1 LLYKKSKSFKGE
13 KMKIRILKNEA
24 EYEAA
29 LAEIEKLMEGSKPDA
44 DRLELLG
51 LLVSD
56 YEDKRYQIDMPDP
69 VEAITFR
76 MEQMGLT
83 RKDLERYIGSR
94 SKVSEVLNGKR
105 RLSLSMIRA
114 LHEGL
119 GIPAEVLLGRPDKPE
134 LGNAA

>member
-1 LLYKKSKSFKGE
+1 
-13 KMKIRILKNEA
+13 MKIRILKNEA
-24 EYEAA
+24 DYEAA
-29 LAEIEKLMEGSKPDA
+29 LAEIEKIMVNPKPDA
-44 DRLELLG
+44 DRLELLA

-56 YEDKRYQIDMPDP
+56 YEDKHYPIDMPDP

-94 SKVSEVLNGKR
+94 SKVSEVLSGKR
-105 RLSLSMIRA
+105 RLSLTMIRA

-119 GIPAEVLLGRPDKPE
+119 GITAEVLLGRAGRNSKMRHRLFSVE
-134 LGNAA
+134 

>member
-1 LLYKKSKSFKGE
+1 VKN
-13 KMKIRILKNEA
+13 MKIRILKNEA

-29 LAEIEKLMEGSKPDA
+29 LAEIERLMESPKPDV

-56 YEDKRYQIDMPDP
+56 YEDKHYQIDMPDP

-94 SKVSEVLNGKR
+94 SKVSEVLSGKR

-119 GIPAEVLLGRPDKPE
+119 GIPAEVLLGRPDRPE
-134 LGNAA
+134 LENAA

>member
-1 LLYKKSKSFKGE
+1 MRKLWKG
-13 KMKIRILKNEA
+13 
-24 EYEAA
+24 
-29 LAEIEKLMEGSKPDA
+29 IEPDA
-44 DRLELLG
+44 DRLELLA
-51 LLVSD
+51 LLVRD
-56 YEDKRYQIDMPDP
+56 YEDKHYPIDMPDP

-94 SKVSEVLNGKR
+94 SKVSEVLSGKR

-119 GIPAEVLLGRPDKPE
+119 GIPAEVLLGRPDRPE
-134 LGNAA
+134 LENAA

>member
-1 LLYKKSKSFKGE
+1 
-13 KMKIRILKNEA
+13 MKIRILKNEA
-24 EYEAA
+24 DYEAA
-29 LAEIEKLMEGSKPDA
+29 LAEIEKIMVSPRPDA
-44 DRLELLG
+44 DRLELLA

-56 YEDKRYQIDMPDP
+56 YEDKNYPIYMPDP

-94 SKVSEVLNGKR
+94 SKVSEVMSGKR

-119 GIPAEVLLGRPDKPE
+119 GIPAEVLLGRLYRPE
-134 LGNAA
+134 LENAA

>member
-1 LLYKKSKSFKGE
+1 
-13 KMKIRILKNEA
+13 MRIRILKNEA
-24 EYEAA
+24 DYEAA
-29 LAEIEKLMEGSKPDA
+29 LAEIEKIMVNPRPDA
-44 DRLELLG
+44 DRLELLA

-56 YEDKRYQIDMPDP
+56 YEDKYYPIDMPDP

-94 SKVSEVLNGKR
+94 SKVSEVLSGKR
-105 RLSLSMIRA
+105 RLSLTMIRA

-119 GIPAEVLLGRPDKPE
+119 GIPAEVLLGRTDRPE
-134 LGNAA
+134 LENAA

>member
-1 LLYKKSKSFKGE
+1 L
-13 KMKIRILKNEA
+13 KIRILKNEA
-24 EYEAA
+24 DYEAA
-29 LAEIEKLMEGSKPDA
+29 LAEIEKIMVSPRPDA
-44 DRLELLG
+44 DRLELLA

-56 YEDKRYQIDMPDP
+56 YENKHYPIDMPEP

-83 RKDLERYIGSR
+83 RKDLERYIGSK

-119 GIPAEVLLGRPDKPE
+119 GIPAEVLLGRSDRTE
-134 LGNAA
+134 LENAA

>member
-1 LLYKKSKSFKGE
+1 
-13 KMKIRILKNEA
+13 MRIRILKNEA
-24 EYEAA
+24 DYEAA
-29 LAEIEKLMEGSKPDA
+29 LAEIEKIMVNPRPDA
-44 DRLELLG
+44 DRLELLA

-56 YEDKRYQIDMPDP
+56 YEDKYYPIDMPDP

-94 SKVSEVLNGKR
+94 SKVSEVLSGNR

-119 GIPAEVLLGRPDKPE
+119 GIPAEVLLGRPDRPE
-134 LGNAA
+134 LENAA

>member
-1 LLYKKSKSFKGE
+1 
-13 KMKIRILKNEA
+13 MKIRILKSEA
-24 EYEAA
+24 DYEAA
-29 LAEIEKLMEGSKPDA
+29 LVEIEKLMESPRPDV
-44 DRLELLG
+44 DRLELLA

-56 YEDKRYQIDMPDP
+56 YEDKHYPIDMPDP

-94 SKVSEVLNGKR
+94 SEVSEVLSGKR

-114 LHEGL
+114 LHKGL
-119 GIPAEVLLGRPDKPE
+119 GIPAEVLLGRQGRPE
-134 LGNAA
+134 LENAAEVAFGLG

>member
-1 LLYKKSKSFKGE
+1 VKK
-13 KMKIRILKNEA
+13 MRIRILKNEA
-24 EYEAA
+24 DYEAA
-29 LAEIEKLMEGSKPDA
+29 LAEIEKIMVNPRPDA
-44 DRLELLG
+44 DRLELLA

-56 YEDKRYQIDMPDP
+56 YEDKYYPIDMPDP

-94 SKVSEVLNGKR
+94 SKVSEVLSGNR

-119 GIPAEVLLGRPDKPE
+119 GIPAEVLLGRPDRPE
-134 LGNAA
+134 LENAA

>member
-1 LLYKKSKSFKGE
+1 
-13 KMKIRILKNEA
+13 MRIRILKNEA
-24 EYEAA
+24 DYEAA
-29 LAEIEKLMEGSKPDA
+29 LAEIEKIMVNPRPDA
-44 DRLELLG
+44 DRLELLA

-56 YEDKRYQIDMPDP
+56 YEDKYYPIDMPDP

-94 SKVSEVLNGKR
+94 SKVSEVLSGKR
-105 RLSLSMIRA
+105 RLSLTMIRA

-119 GIPAEVLLGRPDKPE
+119 GIPAEVLLGRPDRPE
-134 LGNAA
+134 LENAA

>member
-1 LLYKKSKSFKGE
+1 
-13 KMKIRILKNEA
+13 MKIRILKNEA

-29 LAEIEKLMEGSKPDA
+29 LAEIERLMESPKPDV

-56 YEDKRYQIDMPDP
+56 YEDKHYQIDMPDP

-94 SKVSEVLNGKR
+94 SKVSEVLSGKR

-119 GIPAEVLLGRPDKPE
+119 GIPAEVLLGRPDRPE
-134 LGNAA
+134 LENAA

>member
-1 LLYKKSKSFKGE
+1 L
-13 KMKIRILKNEA
+13 KIRILKNEA
-24 EYEAA
+24 DYEAA
-29 LAEIEKLMEGSKPDA
+29 LSEIEKLMDGPRLDV
-44 DRLELLG
+44 DRLELLA

-56 YEDKRYQIDMPDP
+56 YEDKHYPIDMPDP

-94 SKVSEVLNGKR
+94 SKVSEVLSGKR

-119 GIPAEVLLGRPDKPE
+119 GIPAEVLLGRPDRPE

>member
-1 LLYKKSKSFKGE
+1 
-13 KMKIRILKNEA
+13 MKIRILKNEA
-24 EYEAA
+24 DYDAA
-29 LAEIEKLMEGSKPDA
+29 LSEIEKLMEGAAPDA
-44 DRLELLG
+44 DRLELLA
-51 LLVSD
+51 LLVHD
-56 YEDKRYQIDMPDP
+56 YEDKHYQIDMPDP

-94 SKVSEVLNGKR
+94 SKVSEVLSGKR

-119 GIPAEVLLGRPDKPE
+119 GIPAEVLLGRSDRPE
-134 LGNAA
+134 LENAA

>member
-1 LLYKKSKSFKGE
+1 
-13 KMKIRILKNEA
+13 MRIRILKNEA
-24 EYEAA
+24 DYEAA
-29 LAEIEKLMEGSKPDA
+29 LAEIEKIMVNPRPDA
-44 DRLELLG
+44 DRLELLA

-56 YEDKRYQIDMPDP
+56 YEDKYYPIDMPDP

-94 SKVSEVLNGKR
+94 SKVSEVLSGNR

-119 GIPAEVLLGRPDKPE
+119 GIPAEVLHGRPDRPE
-134 LGNAA
+134 LENAA